1 MWVTIAEVSVWNVSP
16 ILQGLARSILS
27 RSIAAVCGL
36 GDTFDDVHDT
46 ADGMPVKRSDTT
58 GWIGHFHH
66 GEFPIIAAGQWKTFE
81 NLARDT
87 LKSKKLFIPILEV
100 SSRLGGQTFG
110 EPHRTSAV
118 PLKTGISD
126 PEQHVCFGP

>member
-1 MWVTIAEVSVWNVSP
+1 LLRVTIAEVSVWNVGP

-36 GDTFDDVHDT
+36 GDTFDDVYDT
-46 ADGMPVKRSDTT
+46 ADGMPVRRSDTT
-58 GWIGHFHH
+58 GRIGHLNH

-87 LKSKKLFIPILEV
+87 LKPGFLIAGLF
-100 SSRLGGQTFG
+100 
-110 EPHRTSAV
+110 
-118 PLKTGISD
+118 
-126 PEQHVCFGP
+126 VCALTHGMFFLV

>member
-1 MWVTIAEVSVWNVSP
+1 MLWVTIAEVSVWNVGS

-81 NLARDT
+81 NLARDI
-87 LKSKKLFIPILEV
+87 LKPSFLIAGLFAFTHRMSFLVDRATMSSKRQRP
-100 SSRLGGQTFG
+100 G
-110 EPHRTSAV
+110 TS
-118 PLKTGISD
+118 TT
-126 PEQHVCFGP
+126 